1 MGPAGFPSFFSF
13 FFLNSRKVGNK
24 RELNTLK
31 NRLMNLR
38 NVIQVEQVPF
48 LSGSAHRGTNVISHP
63 NVNPLLLS
71 DSSFPQY
78 PYLKLT
84 RVTAAFSEEITALDT
99 VTKVSISSVLNRYNL
114 E

>member
-13 FFLNSRKVGNK
+13 FFLILEKLET

-48 LSGSAHRGTNVISHP
+48 LSGSAQRGTNVISHP